1 MAENMSTK
9 CTKYRKTQ
17 KFHISKLSIIRNLII
32 LSNISTL
39 NSHANFHVQECV
51 DIFIRS
57 WRELGNELAK
67 CFADTFV
74 QHKIIPPPVNRRG
87 WALSIPSRRKYQV
100 ILRERQS
107 KVQSPVLPQPSKN
120 IEEFSPSLSHA
131 VFAVCMTQ

>member
-1 MAENMSTK
+1 ML
-9 CTKYRKTQ
+9 R
-17 KFHISKLSIIRNLII
+17 IVSKINL
-32 LSNISTL
+32 
-39 NSHANFHVQECV
+39 HANFHVQECV